1 MIFVTVGT
9 QEPFDRLIKA
19 LDEVYPEM
27 EDRDIVVQAPLE
39 DFEPRYFKTVQFINP
54 SEFSDIFE
62 RADLIVGHAGTGTI
76 LSALVK
82 QKPLIIMPRICKYG
96 EHRNDHQLSTV
107 QKFGSFENI
116 HVAENE
122 EALKKLLKEVSP
134 KDLIASKKLSEGAS
148 EELISSIRDYIKRK

>member
-19 LDEVYPEM
+19 IDEVYHEM
-27 EDRDIVVQAPLE
+27 EDRDLVVQAPLE
-39 DFEPRYFKTVQFINP
+39 DFEPKNFKTVQFIDP

-62 RADLIVGHAGTGTI
+62 RADLIIGHAGTGTI

-82 QKPLIIMPRICKYG
+82 QKPLVIMPRICKYG

-107 QKFGSFENI
+107 QKFGSFDNI

-122 EALKKLLKEVSP
+122 EALKKLLKEVSS
-134 KDLIASKKLSEGAS
+134 KDLNTSKKLSEGAS